1 MKNTMRTLSLFIA
14 CSVIFA
20 CSAKDTSLKSVADY
34 RAEATAVVTAIDAE
48 SSLQLVNDDS
58 VVFVDVREAGE
69 LADKGKIE
77 GAVHIPRGVL
87 EFYIDPA
94 SGMHNEIFSS
104 DKKVVFY
111 CATGGRSVLAAK
123 LAMDMGV
130 KNAAHLEGGFTA
142 WAKAGGA
149 THSQSTPD

>member
-1 MKNTMRTLSLFIA
+1 MTA
-14 CSVIFA
+14 CT
-20 CSAKDTSLKSVADY
+20 AKDASLKSVADY
-34 RAEATAVVTAIDAE
+34 RAEATAVVTAIDAD

-69 LADKGKIE
+69 LADNGKIE

-104 DKKVVFY
+104 DKKIVFY
-111 CATGGRSVLAAK
+111 CASGGRSVLAAK
-123 LAMDMGV
+123 LAIDMGV
-130 KNAAHLEGGFTA
+130 KDAAHLDGGFAA
-142 WAKAGGA
+142 WAGAGGA
-149 THSQSTPD
+149 IELSTKPE

>member
-1 MKNTMRTLSLFIA
+1 MKMRSPCLLIA
-14 CSVIFA
+14 CILMTA
-20 CSAKDTSLKSVADY
+20 CTAKDASLKSVADY
-34 RAEATAVVTAIDAE
+34 RAEATAVVTAIDAD

-69 LADKGKIE
+69 LADNGKIE

-104 DKKVVFY
+104 DKKIVFY
-111 CATGGRSVLAAK
+111 CASGGRSVLAAK
-123 LAMDMGV
+123 LAIDMGV
-130 KNAAHLEGGFTA
+130 KDAAHLDGGFAA
-142 WAKAGGA
+142 WAGAGGA
-149 THSQSTPD
+149 IELSTKPE

>member
-1 MKNTMRTLSLFIA
+1 MRSLYLLIA
-14 CSVIFA
+14 CILMTA
-20 CSAKDTSLKSVADY
+20 CTATDTSLKSVADY

-48 SSLQLVNDDS
+48 NSLQLVNDDS

-104 DKKVVFY
+104 DKKIVFY
-111 CATGGRSVLAAK
+111 CASGGRSVLAAK

-130 KNAAHLEGGFTA
+130 KDAAHLDGGFAA
-142 WAKAGGA
+142 WAGAGGA
-149 THSQSTPD
+149 IELSTKPE

>member
-1 MKNTMRTLSLFIA
+1 MRLLTILIA
-14 CSVIFA
+14 CSFILS

-34 RAEATAVVTAIDAE
+34 KAEATAVVTAIDAA
-48 SSLQLVNDDS
+48 SSLRLVNDNS

-130 KNAAHLEGGFTA
+130 RNAAHLEGGFDA
-142 WAKAGGA
+142 WENAGGA
-149 THSQSTPD
+149 TEPRPTPD

>member
-1 MKNTMRTLSLFIA
+1 MKMRSPILMMTVFILTA
-14 CSVIFA
+14 CATKETPS
-20 CSAKDTSLKSVADY
+20 KSVADY
-34 RAEATAVVTAIDAE
+34 RAEATAVVTALDAE
-48 SSLQLVNDDS
+48 SSLQLVNDEN

-94 SGMHNEIFSS
+94 SRMHNEIFSS
-104 DKKVVFY
+104 DQKIVFY

-142 WAKAGGA
+142 WAEAGGA
-149 THSQSTPD
+149 IQSSTMPE

>member
-1 MKNTMRTLSLFIA
+1 MIMRSPYLLTA
-14 CSVIFA
+14 CILITA
-20 CSAKDTSLKSVADY
+20 CAAKDTSLKSVADY

-48 SSLQLVNDDS
+48 SSLQLINDDS

-130 KNAAHLEGGFTA
+130 KNTAHLEGGFTA
-142 WAKAGGA
+142 WAKAGGS
-149 THSQSTPD
+149 TQSQSAPD

>member
-1 MKNTMRTLSLFIA
+1 MRLITLLIA
-14 CSVIFA
+14 CSALLA
-20 CSAKDTSLKSVADY
+20 CSAKETSLKTVAVY
-34 RAEATAVVTAIDAE
+34 RAEATAVVTAMDVE

-111 CATGGRSVLAAK
+111 CASGGRSVLAAK

-130 KNAAHLEGGFTA
+130 KNAAHLDGGFAA

-149 THSQSTPD
+149 TETRTTPD

>member
-1 MKNTMRTLSLFIA
+1 MRSPYLLIA
-14 CSVIFA
+14 CMILTA
-20 CSAKDTSLKSVADY
+20 CAAKDSSVRSVADY
-34 RAEATAVVTAIDAE
+34 RAEATAVVTALDAE

-58 VVFVDVREAGE
+58 VVFVDVREARE
-69 LADKGKIE
+69 LADRGKID

-111 CATGGRSVLAAK
+111 CASGGRSVLAAK

-142 WAKAGGA
+142 WEKAGGA
-149 THSQSTPD
+149 TQSQPTPD

>member
-1 MKNTMRTLSLFIA
+1 MRLLTILIA
-14 CSVIFA
+14 CSFILS

-34 RAEATAVVTAIDAE
+34 KAEATAVVMAMDAE

-69 LADKGKIE
+69 LAEKGKIE

-87 EFYIDPA
+87 EFYIDPV
-94 SGMHNEIFSS
+94 SGMHNEIFSG

-130 KNAAHLEGGFTA
+130 KNAAHLEGGFAA
-142 WAKAGGA
+142 WENAGGA
-149 THSQSTPD
+149 TEP

>member
-1 MKNTMRTLSLFIA
+1 MILRSPYLLITCILMTA
-14 CSVIFA
+14 CA
-20 CSAKDTSLKSVADY
+20 AKDTSLKSVADY
-34 RAEATAVVTAIDAE
+34 RAEATAIVTAIDAE
-48 SSLQLVNDDS
+48 SSLQLVNDES

-130 KNAAHLEGGFTA
+130 KDAAHLEGGFTA
-142 WAKAGGA
+142 WAKSGGA
-149 THSQSTPD
+149 TQFRTTPD